1 MEKYG
6 DQVKS
11 IEFIQHPI
19 QRAKHKAVP
28 IEDLKPGSYCI
39 LAVDALFELFN
50 EIIWGSR
57 VFEKHKVPKIIEYV
71 LKIPTLLFKSE
82 LRFPHFIKTA
92 HLHRLL
98 ASFEVSLSSFH
109 FPANPVKEVR
119 NAKADHGFTLQNLK
133 NELTYLGLT
142 ETFPDITDYAEIAY
156 NEVMRVKKEMLLRTC
171 DLFDAIE
178 HCQLLCIFNRSPFL
192 KQFLHNQ
199 KACHRLVGLHCDLC
213 IKEKVEKSENQEA
226 WDLDESSST
235 KSPIDCKKCSQTLQT
250 IEDVKKELKTSQ
262 NKENKMRKKV
272 SELEKKLDVEN
283 VQNEQ
288 EVKEMED
295 DLRGKQEELNILRND
310 SLKVHDVL
318 MEIADLKQKH
328 SKLEKHVEG
337 LKEENLK
344 QERNYNLTQSN
355 LEANLSSMREGLTIL
370 QQYTEELEQERQK
383 YQEMLTARSEETSV
397 QAEPA
402 GGEEEMLDVTKQIE
416 EAKEEKIRLK
426 AEHDANERI
435 IQQLL
440 DKLANFS

>member
-1 MEKYG
+1 MILRNFVVYLYGSTDPEFRILPLELYKFEKWLEIFQKVFEEY
-6 DQVKS
+6 
-11 IEFIQHPI
+11 P
-19 QRAKHKAVP
+19 
-28 IEDLKPGSYCI
+28 
-39 LAVDALFELFN
+39 ELF
-50 EIIWGSR
+50 S
-57 VFEKHKVPKIIEYV
+57 P
-71 LKIPTLLFKSE
+71 
-82 LRFPHFIKTA
+82 RFPHFIKTA